1 MREGEAA
8 EREGVEAE
16 EGEGSELG
24 LGRIL
29 DAMDTEGGQD
39 EWASPAPGPQASLSS
54 FCPCCLDASSLA
66 KYVVSLMK
74 LLLIELQGN
83 KPAREFRPNSLAT
96 VLRGEAWG
104 TSKVSVSLG

>member
-8 EREGVEAE
+8 EGEGVEAE

-29 DAMDTEGGQD
+29 EAMDTGGQG

-83 KPAREFRPNSLAT
+83 KPDREFKPNSLAT

-104 TSKVSVSLG
+104 TSKVSASLG